1 MQTNGANVQLCSRA
15 VVAVVKR
22 CSCVWGLVCSALLC
36 SALLCSALLCTRE
49 IGDCRLE
56 TGDWR
61 LETGDWRLETGLD
74 CPVSLTY
81 DQHEQAREHEGR
93 EAREARGQEKKE
105 G

>member
-1 MQTNGANVQLCSRA
+1 MCG
-15 VVAVVKR
+15 
-22 CSCVWGLVCSALLC
+22 VWFALLC
-36 SALLCSALLCTRE
+36 STLLCTRE
-49 IGDCRLE
+49 IGDWRLETGDWRLEIGDWRLE

-61 LETGDWRLETGLD
+61 LETGDWTGLD